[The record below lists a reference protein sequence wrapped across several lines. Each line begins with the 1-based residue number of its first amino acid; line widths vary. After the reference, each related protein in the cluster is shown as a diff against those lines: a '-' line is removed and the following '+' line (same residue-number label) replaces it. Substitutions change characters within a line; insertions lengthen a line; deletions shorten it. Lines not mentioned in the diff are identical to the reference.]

1 VGYPEL
7 YERLKPWTDRPEVSL
22 WRRMMVLGPAPE
34 FCLVAPA
41 ELQLPAEMR
50 PEALRR
56 EPI

>member
-1 VGYPEL
+1 
-7 YERLKPWTDRPEVSL
+7 
-22 WRRMMVLGPAPE
+22 MMVLGPAPE